1 MSIYLHSLA
10 IPDLIRGPL
19 PASKSWTPDQVR
31 GDEGDKI
38 PMPRRELIVRAG
50 GLAATLPLLG
60 ACDAINGAPAVRK
73 ILSMGEE
80 MNRASQRALIDR
92 DALAREF
99 TRADL
104 SPVFRSNGTRLPPG
118 AAYAAHAA
126 TGFADW
132 RVAVTGLVARPL
144 SLSLADIRAMPQRT
158 QITRHDCVEG
168 WSAIGEWTGPQL
180 RRILAAAGVK
190 DRARYIVFRCA
201 DRLGDALYYESC
213 DMVDALHPQTILA
226 WALNRE
232 ILPIANGAPLRL
244 RLERQLGYKHAKYVT
259 AIEAVD
265 SLGEIGAG
273 RGGYW
278 EDRIDYEWYAGI

>member
-1 MSIYLHSLA
+1 MSRL
-10 IPDLIRGPL
+10 
-19 PASKSWTPDQVR
+19 T
-31 GDEGDKI
+31 
-38 PMPRRELIVRAG
+38 MPRRELIVRAG
-50 GLAATLPLLG
+50 GLAAALPLLG
-60 ACDAINGAPAVRK
+60 ACDAINDAPAVRR

-92 DALAREF
+92 EALAREF

-126 TGFADW
+126 GGFADW
-132 RVAVTGLVARPL
+132 RVAVTGLVTRPL

-190 DRARYIVFRCA
+190 DCARYIVFRCA
-201 DRLGDALYYESC
+201 DRLGETLYYESC

-232 ILPIANGAPLRL
+232 VLPIANGAPLRL

-259 AIEAVD
+259 AIEAVA
-265 SLGEIGAG
+265 SLDGIGAG
-273 RGGYW
+273 KGGYW